1 MPMEVDAITP
11 SRGTLCTDNPDG
23 HEGPA
28 MATTAETGKR
38 SKRDELLALLREE
51 WRRGFDNGVVMGG
64 MRALQA
70 DYGPFV
76 PPEVFAALRHYSTLD
91 AAGRKQA
98 LTLAGKMLSAP
109 PTAPSPAVRE
119 RGALMASVD
128 RIPRAPTTDTAP
140 KSPPKPKSPPV
151 VKPMSLGDEVMYLR
165 GVGPKNAA
173 LFEKLNVRT
182 VGDVL
187 YLVPRRH
194 DDYSQLRPLSH
205 LNYGDVVTVVG
216 TVMRIAEVPTS
227 TGKPRTQAVVMDET
241 GTINVTWFSQYV
253 ARQLHQGER
262 VALSGT
268 VEEFR
273 GVLTFTNPEW
283 ERIEPGADLG
293 SRIMPVYPLTDGLY
307 QKTVRAVVRTAIAAT
322 EGQIADWMP
331 DAVRKAQGLIPL
343 GEALAQFHFPDSLET
358 YHQARTRL
366 TFDEYFLMQLGMVQR
381 KQTWQAEA
389 KGAAMPADPAVCS
402 AFLACLPFTLTGAQ
416 QRTLDTLLAEMAQET
431 AMSRLV
437 QGDVGSGKTVVAAA
451 AMYAAVRNGYQA
463 ALMAPTEIL
472 AEQHFRTLKRLF
484 DAMPAGERPYVELLT
499 GSTRVTQ
506 RRPILDGLQ
515 KGVVHI
521 LVGTHALIE
530 DPVVFANLGFVVVD
544 EQHRFGVGQRARLRS
559 KARNIAPHMLVMTAT
574 PIPRSLAL
582 TLHGDL
588 DVSTIDELP
597 PGRTPVVTKVIRG
610 DERERAYDTVRDAV
624 AAGNQAFI
632 ICPLVEES
640 ETLEAK
646 SAVAEHKRLQEMV
659 FPELSL
665 GLLHGKMPPKTKD
678 RMMTAFRDGAYHV
691 LVATSVVEVGID
703 VPNATVMLVEG
714 ADRFGLSQLHQFRG
728 RVGRGSDASTCL
740 LIADD
745 VGRTGRERLML
756 MESTNDG
763 FVLAQAD
770 LEMRGPGDLF
780 GTAQSGYDLP
790 LRVAAL
796 GDTRTLEQARFAAET
811 LLATDPHLMRAEHA
825 ALRDRLD
832 HFWSRSAGAGDKS

>member
-1 MPMEVDAITP
+1 
-11 SRGTLCTDNPDG
+11 
-23 HEGPA
+23 
-28 MATTAETGKR
+28 MATTAETGKQ
-38 SKRDELLALLREE
+38 SKRDELLQLFRDE
-51 WRRGFDNGVVMGG
+51 WRLGFANAVVPGG

-70 DYGPFV
+70 EYSPFV
-76 PPEVFAALRHYSTLD
+76 PAEVFAALRHYSTLD
-91 AAGRKQA
+91 VAGRKQA
-98 LTLAGKMLSAP
+98 LTLAGKLLNAP
-109 PTAPSPAVRE
+109 PQPLTYGAPSPSPSRGEE
-119 RGALMASVD
+119 RGTTIAAVSKVEPFPLSEHVRRESPLRSAGEGPGAPFVGAAS
-128 RIPRAPTTDTAP
+128 
-140 KSPPKPKSPPV
+140 PKPKAPAP
-151 VKPMSLGDEVMYLR
+151 VKPMAPGDPVMYLR
-165 GVGPKNAA
+165 GVGPKNAT
-173 LFEKLNVRT
+173 LFEKLGVRT
-182 VGDVL
+182 ISDLL

-194 DDYSQLRPLSH
+194 DDYSQLRPLAQ

-216 TVMRIAEVPTS
+216 TVARIAEIPTA

-241 GTINVTWFSQYV
+241 GTINVTWFSPYV
-253 ARQLHQGER
+253 ARQLQSGDT
-262 VALSGT
+262 VALSGA

-273 GVLTFTNPEW
+273 GALTFTNPEW
-283 ERIEPGADLG
+283 ERIEPGTDIG

-307 QKTVRAVVRTAIAAT
+307 QKTVRNVMKVAIAAT

-331 DAVRKAQGLIPL
+331 DAVREAQGLIPL
-343 GEALAQFHFPDSLET
+343 GEALPQFHFPDSQAA
-358 YHQARTRL
+358 YQQARTRL
-366 TFDEYFLMQLGMVQR
+366 TFDEYFLMQLGMLQR
-381 KQTWQAEA
+381 KHAWQAEA
-389 KGAAMPADPAVCS
+389 TGAAMPADAGMRET
-402 AFLACLPFTLTGAQ
+402 FLKHLPFTLTGAQ
-416 QRTLDTLLAEMAQET
+416 QRTLDAILAEMESET
-431 AMSRLV
+431 AMSRLI

-451 AMYAAVRNGYQA
+451 AMWVAMRNGYQA

-472 AEQHFRTLKRLF
+472 AEQHHRTLKRLF
-484 DAMPAGERPYVELLT
+484 EVFPKEERPWVELLT
-499 GSTRVTQ
+499 GSTRVTH

-530 DPVVFANLGFVVVD
+530 DPVVFDNLGFVVVD
-544 EQHRFGVGQRARLRS
+544 EQHRFGVGQRARLRA
-559 KARNIAPHMLVMTAT
+559 KARTIAPHMLVMTAT

-597 PGRTPVVTKVIRG
+597 PGRTPVETHVIRG
-610 DERERAYDTVRDAV
+610 DERERAYDVVRDAV

-646 SAVAEHKRLQEMV
+646 SAVVEHKRLQETV
-659 FPELSL
+659 FPDLSL
-665 GLLHGKMPPKTKD
+665 GLLHGKMPSRTKD
-678 RMMTAFRDGAYHV
+678 RVMSAFRDGTYDV

-703 VPNATVMLVEG
+703 VPNATVMLIEG

-745 VGRTGRERLML
+745 VGRTGQERLAL

-763 FVLAQAD
+763 FVLAEAD
-770 LEMRGPGDLF
+770 LQMRGPGDLF

-796 GDTRTLEQARFAAET
+796 GDTRTLERARIAADA
-811 LLATDPHLMRAEHA
+811 LLAVDPHLMKQEHT
-825 ALRDRLD
+825 ALHDRLD
-832 HFWSRSAGAGDKS
+832 TFWSREIGAGDKS

>member
-1 MPMEVDAITP
+1 M
-11 SRGTLCTDNPDG
+11 
-23 HEGPA
+23 A
-28 MATTAETGKR
+28 MTTETGKR
-38 SKRDELLALLREE
+38 TKRDELLELLRDE
-51 WRRGFDNGVVMGG
+51 WKHGFDDRVVMGG

-70 DYGPFV
+70 EYGPFV
-76 PPEVFAALRHYSTLD
+76 PPEVFVALRHYRTLD
-91 AAGRKQA
+91 AAGRKRA
-98 LTLAGKMLSAP
+98 LTLAGKLLNARQP
-109 PTAPSPAVRE
+109 PSPSPSPASGRGVSLLEASANAQE
-119 RGALMASVD
+119 RGTNYGSISPL
-128 RIPRAPTTDTAP
+128 PRTGEGGVA
-140 KSPPKPKSPPV
+140 PPKPKPPAV
-151 VKPMSLGDEVMYLR
+151 VKPMSLGDEVMFLR

-173 LFEKLNVRT
+173 LFEKIKVRT
-182 VGDVL
+182 IGDLL

-194 DDYSQLRPLSH
+194 DDYSQLRPLGH

-216 TVMRIAEVPTS
+216 TVLRITEVPTAS
-227 TGKPRTQAVVMDET
+227 GKARTQAVVMDET
-241 GTINVTWFSQYV
+241 GTINVTWFSPYV

-262 VALSGT
+262 VALSGA

-273 GVLTFTNPEW
+273 GALTFTNPEW

-293 SRIMPVYPLTDGLY
+293 SRIIPVYPLTDGLY
-307 QKTVRAVVRTAIAAT
+307 QKTVRSVMRAAIAAT
-322 EGQIADWMP
+322 EGQIPDWLP
-331 DAVRKAQGLIPL
+331 DDVRRAQGLIPL
-343 GEALAQFHFPDSLET
+343 GEAVPQFHFPESQDA
-358 YHQARTRL
+358 HKRAVTRL

-381 KQTWQAEA
+381 KQAWQAEA
-389 KGAAMPADPAVCS
+389 MGAAMPAADALRDE
-402 AFLACLPFTLTGAQ
+402 FLSRLPFTLTGAQ
-416 QRTLDTLLAEMAQET
+416 QRTLDTILAEMAHET

-484 DAMPAGERPYVELLT
+484 EAYPADRRPYVELLT

-521 LVGTHALIE
+521 LIGTHALIE

-544 EQHRFGVGQRARLRS
+544 EQHRFGVGQRARLRA
-559 KARNIAPHMLVMTAT
+559 KARTIAPHMLVMTAT

-597 PGRTPVVTKVIRG
+597 PGRTPVATKVIGG
-610 DERERAYDTVRDAV
+610 DERERAYDAVRDAV

-665 GLLHGKMPPKTKD
+665 GLLHGKMPPRTKD
-678 RMMTAFRDGAYHV
+678 RVMSAFRAVEYHV

-703 VPNATVMLVEG
+703 VPNATVMLIEG

-728 RVGRGSDASTCL
+728 RVGRGSDASQCL
-740 LIADD
+740 LVADD

-796 GDTRTLEQARFAAET
+796 GDTRTLEQARFAAEAV
-811 LLATDPHLMRAEHA
+811 LATDPHLMQADHT

-832 HFWSRSAGAGDKS
+832 QFWSRTAGAGDKS

>member
-1 MPMEVDAITP
+1 
-11 SRGTLCTDNPDG
+11 
-23 HEGPA
+23 
-28 MATTAETGKR
+28 MAASAETGKA
-38 SKRDELLALLREE
+38 SKRDELLALLRDE
-51 WRRGFDNGVVMGG
+51 WRRGFANDIMPGG
-64 MRALQA
+64 MRALTA
-70 DYGPFV
+70 EYAPFM
-76 PPEVFAALRHYSTLD
+76 PPEALGALRNYSTLD
-91 AAGRKQA
+91 RAGRRQA
-98 LTLAGKMLSAP
+98 LTLAGKLLSAP
-109 PTAPSPAVRE
+109 PVTLTPGPSPSRGEGSTLRHINQAPLPRHAGEGANAPS
-119 RGALMASVD
+119 
-128 RIPRAPTTDTAP
+128 
-140 KSPPKPKSPPV
+140 KPKPPPV
-151 VKPMSLGDEVMYLR
+151 VKPMALGDAVMYIR

-173 LFEKLNVRT
+173 LFEKLGVRT

-187 YLVPRRH
+187 AIVPRRH

-205 LNYGDVVTVVG
+205 LNYGETVTVVG
-216 TVMRIAEVPTS
+216 AVLRIAEIPTV
-227 TGKPRTQAVVMDET
+227 TGKPRTQAVLADDT
-241 GTINVTWFSQYV
+241 GTINVTWFSPYV
-253 ARQLHQGER
+253 AKQLHPGDT

-268 VEEFR
+268 VGELR

-283 ERIEPGADLG
+283 ERIEPGTDLG

-307 QKTVRAVVRTAIAAT
+307 QKTVRNVVRAAIAAT
-322 EGQIADWMP
+322 EGRIDDWMP
-331 DAVRKAQGLIPL
+331 EAIRRAQSLISL
-343 GEALAQFHFPDSLET
+343 GEAIPQFHFPDSPEA
-358 YHQARTRL
+358 YDAARTRL

-389 KGAAMPADPAVCS
+389 TGAAMPADDATQQT
-402 AFLACLPFTLTGAQ
+402 FLSCLPFTLTGAQ
-416 QRTLDTLLAEMAQET
+416 QRTLETILAEMDGET

-451 AMYAAVRNGYQA
+451 AMYVAKRNGYQA

-472 AEQHFRTLKRLF
+472 AEQHYRTLKALF

-544 EQHRFGVGQRARLRS
+544 EQHRFGVGQRARLRA

-597 PGRTPVVTKVIRG
+597 PGRTPVYTKVIRG
-610 DERERAYDTVRDAV
+610 DERERAYDDVRDAV
-624 AAGNQAFI
+624 ASGNQAFI

-646 SAVAEHKRLQEMV
+646 SAVAEHKRLQETV

-665 GLLHGKMPPKTKD
+665 GLLHGKMPPRTKD
-678 RMMTAFRDGAYHV
+678 RVMSAFRDGEYQV

-703 VPNATVMLVEG
+703 VPNATVMLIEG
-714 ADRFGLSQLHQFRG
+714 AERFGMAQLHQFRG
-728 RVGRGSDASTCL
+728 RVGRGGQASVCIL
-740 LIADD
+740 LTDLPD
-745 VGRTGRERLML
+745 PQSNERLRIVATT
-756 MESTNDG
+756 TNG
-763 FVLAQAD
+763 LTLAEHD
-770 LEMRGPGDLF
+770 LRLRGPGDYF
-780 GTAQSGYDLP
+780 GVRQSGLP
-790 LRVAAL
+790 ELKVA
-796 GDTRTLEQARFAAET
+796 
-811 LLATDPHLMRAEHA
+811 
-825 ALRDRLD
+825 RLD
-832 HFWSRSAGAGDKS
+832 DAPLVEAARSAGAAVLDGDPELSEPLHAGLRAHLAAFMADSGDPS

>member
-1 MPMEVDAITP
+1 
-11 SRGTLCTDNPDG
+11 
-23 HEGPA
+23 
-28 MATTAETGKR
+28 MAASAETGKL
-38 SKRDELLALLREE
+38 SKRDELLALLRDE
-51 WRRGFDNGVVMGG
+51 WRRGFANDVVPGG
-64 MRALQA
+64 MRALIA
-70 DYGPFV
+70 EYTPFM
-76 PPEVFAALRHYSTLD
+76 PPEALGALRHYSTLD

-98 LTLAGKMLSAP
+98 LTLAGKLLSAP
-109 PTAPSPAVRE
+109 PTTLTAVPSRNRVNPNTTSAA
-119 RGALMASVD
+119 ALPM
-128 RIPRAPTTDTAP
+128 RAPLSRMAGERVPSGQQGVGAAP
-140 KSPPKPKSPPV
+140 TKPKPPPV
-151 VKPMSLGDEVMYLR
+151 VKPMALGDAVTYLR

-173 LFEKLNVRT
+173 LFEKLGVRT

-187 YLVPRRH
+187 AIVPRRH

-205 LNYGDVVTVVG
+205 LNYGETVTVVG
-216 TVMRIAEVPTS
+216 AVMRIAEIPTS
-227 TGKPRTQAVVMDET
+227 TGKPRTQAVIADDT
-241 GTINVTWFSQYV
+241 GTINVTWFSPYV
-253 ARQLHQGER
+253 AKQLHPGDT

-268 VEEFR
+268 VGELR

-283 ERIEPGADLG
+283 ERIEPGTDLG

-307 QKTVRAVVRTAIAAT
+307 QKTVRNVVRAAIAAT
-322 EGQIADWMP
+322 EGRIEDWMP
-331 DAVRKAQGLIPL
+331 EAIRRAQGLIPL
-343 GEALAQFHFPDSLET
+343 GEAIPQFHFPDSPEA
-358 YHQARTRL
+358 YDAARTRL

-389 KGAAMPADPAVCS
+389 TGAAMPADDATRQT
-402 AFLACLPFTLTGAQ
+402 FLSCLPFTLTGAQ
-416 QRTLDTLLAEMAQET
+416 QRTLETILAEMDGET

-451 AMYAAVRNGYQA
+451 AMYVAKRNGYQA

-472 AEQHFRTLKRLF
+472 AEQHYRTLKALF

-544 EQHRFGVGQRARLRS
+544 EQHRFGVGQRARLRA

-597 PGRTPVVTKVIRG
+597 PGRTPVYTKVIRG
-610 DERERAYDTVRDAV
+610 DERERAYDDVRDAV
-624 AAGNQAFI
+624 ASGNQAFI

-646 SAVAEHKRLQEMV
+646 SAVAEHKRLQETV

-665 GLLHGKMPPKTKD
+665 GLLHGKMPPRTKD
-678 RMMTAFRDGAYHV
+678 RVMNAFRDGEYQV

-703 VPNATVMLVEG
+703 VPNATVMLIEG

-728 RVGRGSDASTCL
+728 RVGRGRDASTCL
-740 LIADD
+740 LIADE

-796 GDTRTLEQARFAAET
+796 GDTRTLERAREAAEA
-811 LLATDPHLMRAEHA
+811 LLAVDPHLMKEPHA

-832 HFWSRSAGAGDKS
+832 TFWSRTAGAGDKS